1 MLKIP
6 LETSIRPFFRP
17 FVHAYPLTQA
27 FSASNIHPSI
37 RPFVF
42 PSLPL
47 LSIQPSMSP
56 SVLHPSIRLSFFL
69 SLSFCLSIPPFDPL
83 LVRLSVS
90 LSIPTSVWPIVLPS
104 VCPSICPP
112 ASWSARPS
120 VHPSINQ
127 WISYEYFQIVLDHSH
142 YRLFFKQQYRSF
154 RIAHGLPSRP
164 QCQRVTVKPVICC
177 VWVNFTFSKTSLT
190 YFRSCLLRWEWWDV
204 G

>member
-1 MLKIP
+1 MPILSLRPSLHQTFIRRSVRLSFP
-6 LETSIRPFFRP
+6 PSHCCPSLCPSNHRWVRPSSIRQSVGPSFCPSHFVCPSLRLTLCSFVCPFLCLSLRRFDRLSFRP
-17 FVHAYPLTQA
+17 FV
-27 FSASNIHPSI
+27 
-37 RPFVF
+37 
-42 PSLPL
+42 
-47 LSIQPSMSP
+47 
-56 SVLHPSIRLSFFL
+56 
-69 SLSFCLSIPPFDPL
+69 
-83 LVRLSVS
+83 RLSVRPF
-90 LSIPTSVWPIVLPS
+90 LDLP
-104 VCPSICPP
+104 VCP
-112 ASWSARPS
+112 SARPS

-190 YFRSCLLRWEWWDV
+190 YFRSCLLRWEWWDD